1 MAGLNEAQQA
11 AVDHRQGPLLILA
24 GAGSGKTRVLT
35 HRIAALLREGVR
47 PEAILAVSFTNK
59 AADEMRERM
68 QALCGKA
75 RSEALVLSTFH
86 SFGVRF
92 VHEEKFTLGLGKR
105 FVIFD
110 QGDSMGVVKDIL
122 RHMRDSGAARR
133 LDPAAIQARVSKW
146 KNEGL
151 LPADV
156 PESDFEYDDIA
167 RDVYP
172 DYVARLH
179 AMRALDFDDLLL
191 APVRLLRENEAVRE
205 KWRTRFRH
213 VMVDEF
219 QDTSVVQLELVK
231 LLVNELGNVCVVG
244 DDDQSIYGWRGAQ
257 VGNILDFDRHFKG
270 TRIVKLEDN
279 YRSCSPI
286 LDVANAAIAQS
297 GERRHGKVLRAARG
311 SGVPVR
317 LCVTTDAQAEAK
329 LVVGE
334 LRELHEKGRPY
345 DDMAVLYRSNLQ
357 ARLLEEELRA
367 QAVPYQLYGG
377 TQFFDRKEVKD
388 AAGYLRAVVNFA
400 DDISL
405 RRIVNY
411 PARGIGTKTIE
422 RLDAFAESQHCSF
435 GQALSRADEVP
446 AVPAEARTAIAG
458 LLGLLRESTAA
469 LEKGTSLV
477 QIARRIF
484 DTVDLRGDLSAAADG
499 GPQGAHRYRNVEYL
513 LTWLER
519 YENKEAREAR
529 SLQNFLER
537 VTLRGDPQDAEAGQG
552 VVLSTLHAAKG
563 LEFAVV
569 FLIGCVEGQL
579 PHSRTTDPKIT
590 ESSPTDVEE
599 ERRLFYVGVTR
610 ARDALYLTRPEARQ
624 FRGERQKLTPSR
636 FLDGLP
642 EHATETYTRKE
653 VEPLDFSEIQDL
665 ARAFLNRKKDPDKAG
680 AL

>member
-1 MAGLNEAQQA
+1 
-11 AVDHRQGPLLILA
+11 
-24 GAGSGKTRVLT
+24 
-35 HRIAALLREGVR
+35 
-47 PEAILAVSFTNK
+47 
-59 AADEMRERM
+59 
-68 QALCGKA
+68 
-75 RSEALVLSTFH
+75 
-86 SFGVRF
+86 
-92 VHEEKFTLGLGKR
+92 
-105 FVIFD
+105 
-110 QGDSMGVVKDIL
+110 
-122 RHMRDSGAARR
+122 
-133 LDPAAIQARVSKW
+133 
-146 KNEGL
+146 
-151 LPADV
+151 
-156 PESDFEYDDIA
+156 
-167 RDVYP
+167 
-172 DYVARLH
+172 
-179 AMRALDFDDLLL
+179 
-191 APVRLLRENEAVRE
+191 
-205 KWRTRFRH
+205 
-213 VMVDEF
+213 
-219 QDTSVVQLELVK
+219 
-231 LLVNELGNVCVVG
+231 
-244 DDDQSIYGWRGAQ
+244 
-257 VGNILDFDRHFKG
+257 
-270 TRIVKLEDN
+270 
-279 YRSCSPI
+279 
-286 LDVANAAIAQS
+286 
-297 GERRHGKVLRAARG
+297 
-311 SGVPVR
+311 
-317 LCVTTDAQAEAK
+317 
-329 LVVGE
+329 
-334 LRELHEKGRPY
+334 
-345 DDMAVLYRSNLQ
+345 
-357 ARLLEEELRA
+357 
-367 QAVPYQLYGG
+367 
-377 TQFFDRKEVKD
+377 
-388 AAGYLRAVVNFA
+388 
-400 DDISL
+400 
-405 RRIVNY
+405 VNY